1 MRSACDTARQ
11 AEGTDGTSRTIAIP
25 GRLATH
31 HASSQL
37 DKLCVTE
44 EVVVVRGGVE
54 PPTFPLFRRTAPSFE
69 TDIRI
74 LPISGC
80 RAAAEPS
87 VAGAP

>member
-1 MRSACDTARQ
+1 M
-11 AEGTDGTSRTIAIP
+11 
-25 GRLATH
+25 
-31 HASSQL
+31 
-37 DKLCVTE
+37 
-44 EVVVVRGGVE
+44 VRGGVE